1 MSRKSTPRGLLDGI
15 PPALEAGRLRSKV
28 IRTPARQR
36 RARHL
41 GRIEPRL
48 AGRPAMALEL
58 VLPQLLLGLTVLRV
72 HDQRPGYPRR
82 RRRSLA
88 LNLRGWTYRF
98 VLANR
103 RVPPIVDVIRIVVG
117 NAFPPDGRVIERQSR
132 NIQTQPDACPAPRPV
147 PAAVA
152 ASPAIIAAP
161 PPVVAASPAVAAA
174 VATISTAIAPA
185 VAAVIAATV
194 AAVIAA
200 TVATV
205 ADCRH

>member
-132 NIQTQPDACPAPRPV
+132 NIQTQTDACPAPRPV
-147 PAAVA
+147 PTAVA
-152 ASPAIIAAP
+152 TIST
-161 PPVVAASPAVAAA
+161 A

-185 VAAVIAATV
+185 VAAVIAA
-194 AAVIAA
+194 A
-200 TVATV
+200 VATV
-205 ADCRH
+205 A